1 MLLGFVSV
9 AVDSTGQK
17 GFHAE
22 NVSAYPKESINNL
35 LMSFPSS
42 APDIDALLLSPAVL
56 LFSLEYVSS
65 TLIKAV
71 AVVYERI
78 K

>member
-9 AVDSTGQK
+9 IVSTGQK

-35 LMSFPSS
+35 LTSFPSS
-42 APDIDALLLSPAVL
+42 APDIDALLLCCIISPAVL

-71 AVVYERI
+71 AVV
-78 K
+78 